1 MKNCTAL
8 LRWPRLLTGVHTG
21 VRNLRLEPWTQTDDD
36 DDDDEAR
43 VKRGRPAFKVIPT
56 PHSHNI
62 ESERCLKYCSLGI
75 SYFTRVS
82 ALPGESKLRPGLG
95 RLP

>member
-1 MKNCTAL
+1 MKNWTAL
-8 LRWPRLLTGVHTG
+8 LRWARLLTGVHTR

-36 DDDDEAR
+36 DEAR
-43 VKRGRPAFKVIPT
+43 VERGRPAFKVIPT
-56 PHSHNI
+56 PHSHNA
-62 ESERCLKYCSLGI
+62 ESKRCRKYCSLGI
-75 SYFTRVS
+75 SYFTLVS